1 MIVTMKKFH
10 FNLRM
15 SFHTGSQFVNEI
27 IRAGQ
32 QSVYAI
38 DPDLTECNELVKV
51 LTNESWQVKA
61 FKNVESFLVQ
71 ETLTG
76 KACVI
81 IASHIPESSILELLQ
96 KLNQQRVKSALIAL
110 GNHNELPLAVRLMR
124 AGAAYFLAR
133 PVSNHKLLAT
143 VKDVFRDF

>member
-1 MIVTMKKFH
+1 MEKIH
-10 FNLRM
+10 FNLRL
-15 SFHTGSQFVNEI
+15 SFHTGGQFVNEI
-27 IRAGQ
+27 IHAGRLLI
-32 QSVYAI
+32 YAI
-38 DPDLTECNELVKV
+38 DPDLTECNRLVKV

-61 FKNVESFLVQ
+61 FKNVESFLAQ

-76 KACVI
+76 EGCVI
-81 IASHIPESSILELLQ
+81 IVGHLPESSILELLQ